1 MTTLSFTLHARFAL
15 QRNLAATVC
24 SETTRWMQPW
34 MDDTGAEDVLVLM
47 DEREKRYSNIEVFGN
62 EMNGKEF

>member
-1 MTTLSFTLHARFAL
+1 
-15 QRNLAATVC
+15 
-24 SETTRWMQPW
+24 MQPW
-34 MDDTGAEDVLVLM
+34 MDDTGAEDVFVLM